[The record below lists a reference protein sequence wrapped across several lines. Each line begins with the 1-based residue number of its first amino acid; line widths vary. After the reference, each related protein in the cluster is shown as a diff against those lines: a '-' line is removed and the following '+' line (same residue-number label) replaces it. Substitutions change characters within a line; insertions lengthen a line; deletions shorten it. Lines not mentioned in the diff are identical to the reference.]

1 MRIASLL
8 SSATEIVYALGLG
21 DRLAA
26 VSHECDYPA
35 EVVEK
40 PRITRPRFFQEGMTS
55 RQIDEAL
62 RRAMREHG
70 SAYVVDETG
79 LREASPDFVLTQA
92 VCEVCAVST
101 SVAEEAVAG
110 LARRPEVI
118 SLDAHRI
125 EDIFGSILAVG
136 SALGVQRRAN
146 DLVAQLRRRVA
157 DVVERV
163 RGAERPT
170 VLAVEWL
177 DPLFVPGHWV
187 PEMFD
192 LAGGRL
198 LSGTAGDRSRQ
209 LAWDDVKGL
218 DPDVLIVMPCGLD
231 LEATRAEADKHADR
245 LRWLAPRAVESGN
258 AFVVDGSAYF
268 SRSGPRFVTGIE
280 ILAAVLHPDRFGAA
294 EPDGGV
300 ARCPKPAG

>member
-21 DRLAA
+21 DRLVA
-26 VSHECDYPA
+26 VSHECDYPP
-35 EVVEK
+35 EIDDK
-40 PRITRPRFFQEGMTS
+40 PRITRPRFLQEGMTS
-55 RQIDEAL
+55 QQIDEAL
-62 RRAMREHG
+62 RRAMHEHG
-70 SAYVVDETG
+70 SAYVVDDTG
-79 LREASPDFVLTQA
+79 LRAANPDVVLTQA

-101 SVAEEAVAG
+101 SVAENAIGA
-110 LARRPEVI
+110 LSRRPELI
-118 SLDAHRI
+118 SLDAHGI

-136 SALGVQRRAN
+136 GALGVQRCAS
-146 DLVAQLRRRVA
+146 DLVARLRRRVA
-157 DVVERV
+157 DVVESV
-163 RGAERPT
+163 CGAERPT

-209 LAWDDVKGL
+209 LAWEDVKGL
-218 DPDVLIVMPCGLD
+218 NPDVLIVMPCGFD
-231 LEATRAEADKHADR
+231 LEAARAEADIHADR
-245 LRWLAPRAVESGN
+245 LRWLAPRAVESDN

-280 ILAAVLHPDRFGAA
+280 ILAAVLHPDRFAAA

-300 ARCPKPAG
+300 ARWPGAAG

>member
-26 VSHECDYPA
+26 VSHECDYPP
-35 EVVEK
+35 EVVDK

-70 SAYVVDETG
+70 SAYVVDDTG
-79 LREASPDFVLTQA
+79 LREASPDIVLTQA

-101 SVAEEAVAG
+101 SVAEDAIAALG
-110 LARRPEVI
+110 RRPELI
-118 SLDAHRI
+118 SLDAHGI
-125 EDIFGSILAVG
+125 EDIFGSILAIG
-136 SALGVQRRAN
+136 SALGVQQRAN

-163 RGAERPT
+163 RGAKRPT

-177 DPLFVPGHWV
+177 DPVFVPGHWV

-209 LAWDDVKGL
+209 LDWDEVKGL
-218 DPDVLIVMPCGLD
+218 NPDVLIVMPCGFD
-231 LEATRAEADKHADR
+231 LEAARDEADKHADR
-245 LRWLAPRAVESGN
+245 LRWLAPRAVESDN

-280 ILAAVLHPDRFGAA
+280 ILAAVLHPGRFSAA

-300 ARCPKPAG
+300 ARWPKPAG